1 MVFMERDVTR
11 CCLCCRSL
19 SNREPAQ
26 LQSCSMMRQYLDE
39 VFTRTPFL
47 WAYLDQLVKGI
58 DTDSSSDEDFLVMCV
73 ACDALAMRM
82 SKNQPLKR
90 RMLYVDQIVLFML
103 LPGKYDLPERRGCNR
118 VLQQMRLDN
127 PVIHHVVPSMLHYQL
142 PVVGPCLTEAQI
154 LHNWWIFNDKP
165 FIVGSAALSK
175 KLRRVVS
182 CCVPE

>member
-1 MVFMERDVTR
+1 MV
-11 CCLCCRSL
+11 
-19 SNREPAQ
+19 
-26 LQSCSMMRQYLDE
+26 RQYLDD

-47 WAYLDQLVKGI
+47 WAYLDQLVKGM
-58 DTDSSSDEDFLVMCV
+58 DKVSSSEENFLVMCV

-82 SKNQPLKR
+82 NKHQPVER
-90 RMLYVDQIVLFML
+90 RLLYVDQIVLFML
-103 LPGKYDLPERRGCNR
+103 LPGKYDLPERRGCAR
-118 VLQQMRLDN
+118 VLEEMRLDN
-127 PVIHHVVPSMLHYQL
+127 PVIHHVVPSMLRYQL

-182 CCVPE
+182 CSVPE